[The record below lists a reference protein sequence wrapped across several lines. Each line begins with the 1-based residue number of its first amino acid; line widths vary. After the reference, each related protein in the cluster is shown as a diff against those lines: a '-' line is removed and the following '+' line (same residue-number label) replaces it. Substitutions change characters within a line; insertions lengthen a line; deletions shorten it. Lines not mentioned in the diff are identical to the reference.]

1 MAYELRGKHIKI
13 GSVFIFDFHEPLRI
27 QRKEDH
33 LKKQLLLL
41 VISIGISGCGGFTV
55 KDSTPFYLVSGEQ
68 ILSASGLLLEQSK
81 SRLISQQFPEI
92 VFEPD
97 GSGEENSLTTTGR
110 TKDLDFWRS
119 ISPCLD
125 LLTEP
130 VQQLERPGKGENL
143 LQAASGKPKLEP
155 LRESLPE
162 KPSEKNGGDKDL
174 NVLVFPISSRGER
187 WDFTLEALWFLDKG
201 NSSIVPPLRE
211 ASVEAAIASSPL
223 FSHAKSKFPSLAHDK
238 VRDYIEL
245 FQNRANGFFTRALG
259 RSTAYED
266 MIKKIL
272 REKDLP
278 EELFYLALIE
288 SGFDPKAFSRA
299 KASGI
304 WQFVGKTAKRF
315 GLKVDKWVDE
325 RRDPEKA
332 TYAAAEYLKNLY
344 SLFNDWDLAM
354 ASYNAGEGR
363 ILKAMQKAN
372 SQDFWKISQ
381 QGIVKKETKE
391 YVPLFLAAVTIAQS
405 PHKYGFQNI
414 EYSPPLIYEKVTVPK
429 STSLVIIAK
438 AAETD
443 LSTIQALNPSLKKG
457 KTPPHGFFEI
467 RLPPGKKESFE
478 KNYPTLNMT
487 TVESKKHRVRK
498 GENLAKIAQKYRLT
512 LLDLCDMNDLSPK
525 DRVKPGTILLLPPA

>member
-1 MAYELRGKHIKI
+1 LAYELRSKQIKV

-97 GSGEENSLTTTGR
+97 GSGEENRLTTTGR
-110 TKDLDFWRS
+110 TKDLDFSRS
-119 ISPCLD
+119 ISPRLY

-130 VQQLERPGKGENL
+130 VQQLERSGKGENL

-155 LRESLPE
+155 LQESLPE

-174 NVLVFPISSRGER
+174 NVLVFPISSKEER

-201 NSSIVPPLRE
+201 NFSIVPPFRE
-211 ASVEAAIASSPL
+211 ASVEAANTSSPS

-332 TYAAAEYLKNLY
+332 THAAAEYLKNLY

-381 QGIVKKETKE
+381 QRTVKKETKE

-457 KTPPHGFFEI
+457 KTPPHSSFEI

-478 KNYPTLNMT
+478 KNFPTLNMT

-498 GENLAKIAQKYRLT
+498 GENLAKIAEKYRLT

>member
-1 MAYELRGKHIKI
+1 M
-13 GSVFIFDFHEPLRI
+13 DF
-27 QRKEDH
+27 
-33 LKKQLLLL
+33 
-41 VISIGISGCGGFTV
+41 S
-55 KDSTPFYLVSGEQ
+55 
-68 ILSASGLLLEQSK
+68 
-81 SRLISQQFPEI
+81 
-92 VFEPD
+92 
-97 GSGEENSLTTTGR
+97 
-110 TKDLDFWRS
+110 RS
-119 ISPCLD
+119 ISPAID

-130 VQQLERPGKGENL
+130 VRQLERSGKDTPRISTVDHKFSLPIGQDRREEVGKAENL
-143 LQAASGKPKLEP
+143 FQAASRDPKLEP
-155 LRESLPE
+155 LQESLPE
-162 KPSEKNGGDKDL
+162 KPGEKNGGNKGL
-174 NVLVFPISSRGER
+174 NVRLFPIDNREER
-187 WDFTLEALWFLDKG
+187 WDFPLETLWFLDKG

-211 ASVEAAIASSPL
+211 TRVEAAIANSPSI
-223 FSHAKSKFPSLAHDK
+223 SHAKSKFPSLAHDK
-238 VRDYIEL
+238 VQDYIEF
-245 FQNRANGFFTRALG
+245 FQNQANGFFTRALG

-288 SGFDPKAFSRA
+288 SGFNPKAFSRA

-304 WQFVGKTAKRF
+304 WQFVGDTAKRF

-332 TYAAAEYLKNLY
+332 TYAAARYLKNLY
-344 SLFNDWDLAM
+344 NLFRDWDLAM

-363 ILKAMQKAN
+363 ILKAMEKAN

-381 QGIVKKETKE
+381 QRAVKKETKE

-429 STSLVIIAK
+429 STDLSIIAK
-438 AAETD
+438 AAETE
-443 LSTIQALNPSLKKG
+443 LSVIQVLNPALKKG
-457 KTPPHGFFEI
+457 KTPPHSSFEI
-467 RLPPGKKESFE
+467 RVPPGKKESFE
-478 KNYPTLNMT
+478 KNFPTLSKT
-487 TVESKKHRVRK
+487 TVKSKKHRVRK
-498 GENLAKIAQKYRLT
+498 GENLAKIAQKFQLT